1 MIYSHAPINFVF
13 NKNSENF
20 FVEEIPLYSFDH
32 TGEWLML
39 KIRKKNATTAD
50 VVKAFSKLGINKRD
64 IGYAGLKDKDGLT
77 IQWISIPR
85 KFRDRFKNFE
95 HSNIKILEQD
105 LHRNKLKIGHLKGN
119 RFFVRFK
126 KVLPV
131 DAKRIERVLIDIK
144 KYGIPN
150 FFGYQRFGKYGDNF
164 DQAKEFIYGEK
175 HIKDKR
181 LQKLLISAYQ
191 SKLFNDW
198 LMERI
203 KLSNIFELSENDL
216 KQMGYKKELIKF
228 VKSQKHPFK
237 LLNGD
242 VMCHYPFGKNFYF
255 EDIDDSL
262 RFYKKEIVPTGL
274 LPGKKALR
282 AKGLAREIEE
292 KFDDIVPANGD
303 RRSAWI
309 FPEIEEKR
317 YIREKAWYEVAFT
330 LPKGSYATVMIEII
344 KNGIS
349 ENLVTYKG
357 GE

>member
-1 MIYSHAPINFVF
+1 MIYSHSPINFHF

-39 KIRKKNATTAD
+39 KVRKKDATTNE
-50 VVKAFSKLGINKRD
+50 VVSQFSKLGINKRD

-77 IQWISIPR
+77 VQWFSVPR
-85 KFRDRFKNFE
+85 KIRAKINEFSHPK
-95 HSNIKILEQD
+95 IKIVEQD

-119 RFFVRFK
+119 RFFVRLK

-131 DAKRIERVLIDIK
+131 DAKKIERVLIDIK

-164 DQAKEFIYGEK
+164 EQAKEFIFGDRY
-175 HIKDKR
+175 IKDKR

-203 KLSNIFELSENDL
+203 KLSNIFDMKEDEL
-216 KQMGYKKELIKF
+216 KFMGYEKELIKF
-228 VKSQKHPFK
+228 IKKQKHPFK
-237 LLNGD
+237 LLPGD
-242 VMCHYPFGKNFYF
+242 VMCHYPFGKNFYLEIL
-255 EDIDDSL
+255 EDTE
-262 RFYKKEIVPTGL
+262 RFYKKDIVPTGL

-282 AKGLAREIEE
+282 AKDYARKIEE
-292 KFDDIVPANGD
+292 KYDELIPANGD

-309 FPEIEEKR
+309 FPEILEKT
-317 YIREKAWYEVAFT
+317 YIKEKAWYEFSFI
-330 LPKGSYATVMIEII
+330 LPKGSYATVLVEIL
-344 KNGIS
+344 KNGITD
-349 ENLVTYKG
+349 NLITYKG
-357 GE
+357 EK